1 MFGRLS
7 AWWYGNKTTLKP
19 SLAGAESEPV
29 VKDALSQFTDLLENE
44 KSKINNLRN
53 QWMQHMEDVLASGPA
68 NPEHQHA
75 SKCPKETQENVE
87 SIVKL
92 FFAKIKGM
100 FQSAKA
106 NLNDQI
112 NKEVREHIK
121 PLEAHIEKLCKK
133 ANDKTRSDEQRRK
146 DVVHICS
153 ASIALLNELEH
164 LTSNI
169 ADEIA
174 SCLNVEHKE
183 EEAAKIAINAG
194 LFMLAGLIGIVLPPV
209 DFDFTQDY
217 RNFLS
222 DEIQTPE
229 VEFECD
235 LAEAEGEL
243 KKADGIV
250 QKYTV
255 SRRGSGGIFSQ
266 PTIAPAGETEV
277 PAPAPITTLMIRPQ

>member
-1 MFGRLS
+1 MLSRLS
-7 AWWYGNKTTLKP
+7 SWWYGNKTTLKP
-19 SLAGAESEPV
+19 SLTGTESEPV

-53 QWMQHMEDVLASGPA
+53 EWMLHMEQVLASGPA
-68 NPEHQHA
+68 KAEDEHA

-100 FQSAKA
+100 FQTAKA
-106 NLNDQI
+106 NLSDQI
-112 NKEVREHIK
+112 NKEVREHIR
-121 PLEAHIEKLCKK
+121 PLEKHIEKLCAK
-133 ANDKTRSDEQRRK
+133 ANDKTRSEEQRRR
-146 DVVHICS
+146 DIVHICS

-174 SCLNVEHKE
+174 SCLKIENRE
-183 EEAAKIAINAG
+183 EETAKIAINAG
-194 LFMLAGLIGIVLPPV
+194 LFMFAGLIRIVLPPV

-235 LAEAEGEL
+235 LAEAKGKL
-243 KKADGIV
+243 KMADGLV
-250 QKYTV
+250 EVYTHNL

-266 PTIAPAGETEV
+266 PTLAPANESEI
-277 PAPAPITTLMIRPQ
+277 PAPITTLMIRPQ